1 MDKKIIGNWGE
12 KVAKTYLENKGY
24 VILETNWHYHHKE
37 LDIIAY
43 KDQVVGLEIKTRT
56 GKEDSGFAILKVEQV
71 ARLRLALKA
80 YCRLHYQK
88 YDEARLDLITI
99 RIKNKNLAAIKHYPD
114 I

>member
-12 KVAKTYLENKGY
+12 KVAKAYLESKGY
-24 VILETNWHYHHKE
+24 LILETNWHYHHKE

-43 KDQVVGLEIKTRT
+43 KDQIVGLEIKTRT
-56 GKEDSGFAILKVEQV
+56 GRDDLGFAVLKVEQV

-80 YCRLHYQK
+80 YCRLHCQK
-88 YDEARLDLITI
+88 YDRTRLDLITI
-99 RIKNKNLAAIKHYPD
+99 RIKNKNLAAIRHYLD